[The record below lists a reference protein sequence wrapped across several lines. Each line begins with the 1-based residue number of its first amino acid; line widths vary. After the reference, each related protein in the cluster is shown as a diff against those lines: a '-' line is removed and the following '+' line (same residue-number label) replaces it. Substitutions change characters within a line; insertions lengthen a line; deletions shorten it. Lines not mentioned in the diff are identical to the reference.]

1 MSDLLPC
8 PFCGGE
14 AEFSLGETGDG
25 KEWHYIECTECEAMG
40 PRVQYADHNIAIK
53 DALAEAWNS
62 RAIPAADARA
72 EALKEAAEMIDKRHR
87 GNLPD
92 HIKSDD
98 GNAIRAM
105 IKTKTCPP
113 CNNNCNQGRD
123 CPARKK

>member
-1 MSDLLPC
+1 MIDLLPC
-8 PFCGGE
+8 PFCGGDARLVE
-14 AEFSLGETGDG
+14 GEESAYVQCREVKMHRAMFFDGDNDAASVVAG
-25 KEWHYIECTECEAMG
+25 EWN
-40 PRVQYADHNIAIK
+40 RR
-53 DALAEAWNS
+53 AL
-62 RAIPAADARA
+62 PAADARA

-92 HIKSDD
+92 HIKSED